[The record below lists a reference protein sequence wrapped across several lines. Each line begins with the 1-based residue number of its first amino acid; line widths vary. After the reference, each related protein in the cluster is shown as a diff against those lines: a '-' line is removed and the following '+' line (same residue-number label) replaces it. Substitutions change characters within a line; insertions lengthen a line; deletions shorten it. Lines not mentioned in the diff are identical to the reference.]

1 MNIYET
7 TTSKPTSDL
16 KVFALGGLFEVGKN
30 MYVIEYKDEIVIIDA
45 GILFPEDNLYGIDY
59 IIPDFTYLIE
69 NQNRIKGL
77 FITHGH
83 EDHIGGIPYLLKQ
96 VKIPKIYAN
105 GFTVELIKKKMEDY
119 PNIKYNIYEY
129 NELEKIKFQYLV
141 VSFFRVNHS
150 IPDAFGMCITTPF
163 GDVVTTGDFKFDLTP
178 VGKDADYQK
187 ICSMGQKGVLL
198 LMSDSTNA
206 KVKDLSTSERLVA
219 DNITDLFRGIKG
231 RIIIATFA
239 SNVSRLNQIIE
250 SSIENDRKLLVVGRS
265 MESVVQ
271 IGRDL
276 GYIKAKDEHFIS
288 EKEISKYEPNQ
299 ITILSTGSQGEPLS
313 ALSRIASGSHK
324 QIHIVPGDTIIFSS
338 SAIPGNATEIDNVIN
353 QISKQGGTTIVQSSF
368 NDVHASGHASS
379 YEEKLLLKL
388 LRPKYFMP
396 IHGEFYMLKTHAKS
410 AIDCGIKPE
419 NVFILENGKILNIN
433 ENGAKVLSK
442 KVPAKDILIDG
453 TDVGGV
459 NTAVIEER
467 KQLSQRGMVTTV
479 ITLDSKGK
487 ILVKPTIISKGFL
500 FAKDNESVFESIEDY
515 IEKYFDEIE
524 AKAVNKE
531 SIINDLKEKLL
542 SHIKKICRQN
552 PMVFIILNFTNIE
565 KGIKNEKEAEN

>member
-1 MNIYET
+1 
-7 TTSKPTSDL
+7 
-16 KVFALGGLFEVGKN
+16 
-30 MYVIEYKDEIVIIDA
+30 
-45 GILFPEDNLYGIDY
+45 
-59 IIPDFTYLIE
+59 
-69 NQNRIKGL
+69 
-77 FITHGH
+77 
-83 EDHIGGIPYLLKQ
+83 
-96 VKIPKIYAN
+96 
-105 GFTVELIKKKMEDY
+105 
-119 PNIKYNIYEY
+119 
-129 NELEKIKFQYLV
+129 
-141 VSFFRVNHS
+141 
-150 IPDAFGMCITTPF
+150 
-163 GDVVTTGDFKFDLTP
+163 
-178 VGKDADYQK
+178 
-187 ICSMGQKGVLL
+187 
-198 LMSDSTNA
+198 
-206 KVKDLSTSERLVA
+206 
-219 DNITDLFRGIKG
+219 
-231 RIIIATFA
+231 
-239 SNVSRLNQIIE
+239 
-250 SSIENDRKLLVVGRS
+250 
-265 MESVVQ
+265 
-271 IGRDL
+271 
-276 GYIKAKDEHFIS
+276 
-288 EKEISKYEPNQ
+288 
-299 ITILSTGSQGEPLS
+299 
-313 ALSRIASGSHK
+313 
-324 QIHIVPGDTIIFSS
+324 
-338 SAIPGNATEIDNVIN
+338 
-353 QISKQGGTTIVQSSF
+353 
-368 NDVHASGHASS
+368 
-379 YEEKLLLKL
+379 
-388 LRPKYFMP
+388 MP

>member
-1 MNIYET
+1 MNTYEST
-7 TTSKPTSDL
+7 VNKINGDL

-30 MYVIEYKDEIVIIDA
+30 MYVIEYKDEIIIIDA

-69 NQNRIKGL
+69 NQHKIKGL

-105 GFTVELIKKKMEDY
+105 GFTVELIKKKMEDH
-119 PNIKYNIYEY
+119 PNTKYTIYEF
-129 NELEKIKFQYLV
+129 NELEKIKFQHLI

-150 IPDAFGMCITTPF
+150 IPDAFGMCVSTPY

-187 ICSMGQKGVLL
+187 ICAMGQKGVLL

-250 SSIENDRKLLVVGRS
+250 SSIENGRKLLVVGRS
-265 MESVVQ
+265 MENVVQ

-288 EKEISKYEPNQ
+288 EKELSRYNPNE

-353 QISKQGGTTIVQSSF
+353 QISKQGGNTIVQSSF

-410 AIDCGIKPE
+410 AIDCGINPN

-442 KVPAKDILIDG
+442 KIPAKDILIDG

-500 FAKDNESVFESIEDY
+500 FAKDNESVFESIEEF
-515 IEKYFDEIE
+515 INKYFNGID

-531 SIINDLKEKLL
+531 SIIEDLKEKLL
-542 SHIKKICRQN
+542 SHIKKICKQN

-565 KGIKNEKEAEN
+565 KGIKNEKETEN

>member
-1 MNIYET
+1 
-7 TTSKPTSDL
+7 
-16 KVFALGGLFEVGKN
+16 
-30 MYVIEYKDEIVIIDA
+30 
-45 GILFPEDNLYGIDY
+45 
-59 IIPDFTYLIE
+59 
-69 NQNRIKGL
+69 
-77 FITHGH
+77 
-83 EDHIGGIPYLLKQ
+83 
-96 VKIPKIYAN
+96 
-105 GFTVELIKKKMEDY
+105 
-119 PNIKYNIYEY
+119 
-129 NELEKIKFQYLV
+129 
-141 VSFFRVNHS
+141 
-150 IPDAFGMCITTPF
+150 MCVTTPF

-206 KVKDLSTSERLVA
+206 KVKDLSTSEKLVA
-219 DNITDLFRGIKG
+219 DNITDLFRGING

-250 SSIENDRKLLVVGRS
+250 SSIENGRKLLVVGRS
-265 MESVVQ
+265 MENVVQ

-288 EKEISKYEPNQ
+288 EKELSNYEPNE

-313 ALSRIASGSHK
+313 ALSRIAAGVHK
-324 QIHIVPGDTIIFSS
+324 QIRIMPGDTIIFSS

-379 YEEKLLLKL
+379 YEEKLILKL

-396 IHGEFYMLKTHAKS
+396 IHGEYYMLKTHAKS
-410 AIDCGIKPE
+410 AIDCGINPN
-419 NVFILENGKILNIN
+419 NVFILENGKVLSIN

-442 KVPAKDILIDG
+442 KLPAKDILIDG
-453 TDVGGV
+453 TDIGGV

-467 KQLSQRGMVTTV
+467 KQLSQRGMVTTI

-500 FAKDNESVFESIEDY
+500 FAKDNEDVFDAIEEY
-515 IEKYFDEIE
+515 IENFFNKIDAKEI
-524 AKAVNKE
+524 NKE
-531 SIINDLKEKLL
+531 SIINELKEELL
-542 SHIKKICRQN
+542 VFIKNVCKQN
-552 PMVFIILNFTNIE
+552 PMIFVILNFTNIE
-565 KGIKNEKEAEN
+565 KGIKIEKESED